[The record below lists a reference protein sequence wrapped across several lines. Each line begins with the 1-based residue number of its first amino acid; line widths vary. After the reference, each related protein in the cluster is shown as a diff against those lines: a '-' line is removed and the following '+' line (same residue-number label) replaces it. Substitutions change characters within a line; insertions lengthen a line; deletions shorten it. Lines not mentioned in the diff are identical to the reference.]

1 MSCEVVAE
9 IDETEEWCN
18 ATLWK
23 DDDDHTHICCISKH
37 GDDKLHQCYCS
48 LTWQVGFVDK

>member
-1 MSCEVVAE
+1 LSCEVVAE
-9 IDETEEWCN
+9 IDEMEDWCN